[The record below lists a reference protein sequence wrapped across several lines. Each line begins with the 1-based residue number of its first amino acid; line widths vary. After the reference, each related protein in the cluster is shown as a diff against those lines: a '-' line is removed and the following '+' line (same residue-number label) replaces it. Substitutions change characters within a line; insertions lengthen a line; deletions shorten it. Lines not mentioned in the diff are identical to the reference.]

1 MKSTDPPD
9 PGGGPAASTPD
20 RACAEQA
27 LAALFEMPATAPLS
41 EVARRVVAL
50 SAELFGAPTRL
61 ELDAASPNAGAH
73 AFTHPE
79 TEAGKAALSHGP
91 VLELPLVA
99 RGRGLGRLTISTA
112 SRPQEARAEPWL
124 GPWLRQV
131 ASTLEAFEL
140 EERIGA
146 QESRL
151 GAQAELLR
159 AQESRLGAQEERLRA
174 LPVGGGQVIHEQ
186 LHEFVA
192 RLGHDLRAPLGAVLM
207 WTHVAREA
215 VGGIERTAALEA
227 IELGAREQNAVI
239 AELVDLARAQAGRLV
254 LARSRFGVREIVE
267 GALEA
272 IRADTR
278 KRGGRIDWVRGGPS
292 QPEVEGDLPR
302 LIRSVANLVLH
313 AFRLSE
319 PGSAV
324 TIVTTRE
331 PGWARLE
338 VRAGFEG
345 LTPAALERHL
355 ARFDFA
361 SFDGAAGLGGAAG
374 FGLAY
379 AREIAE
385 HHAATLTAEVSSSS
399 PPELALVLRLPIT
412 D

>member
-1 MKSTDPPD
+1 MKSTEESDHGGEPTAAMPD
-9 PGGGPAASTPD
+9 GA
-20 RACAEQA
+20 RAEQA
-27 LAALFEMPATAPLS
+27 LAALFEMPATAQLS

-50 SAELFGAPTRL
+50 SADLFGAPARL
-61 ELDAASPNAGAH
+61 ELDLASPRAGAH

-79 TEAGKAALSHGP
+79 TEAAAAALSHGS

-99 RGRGLGRLTISTA
+99 RGRGLGRLTISIA

-131 ASTLEAFEL
+131 ASTLEAF
-140 EERIGA
+140 A
-146 QESRL
+146 QE
-151 GAQAELLR
+151 E
-159 AQESRLGAQEERLRA
+159 RLGAQEERLGEQAERLRA
-174 LPVGGGQVIHEQ
+174 LEVGEQVIHER
-186 LHEFVA
+186 LNEFVA

-215 VGGIERTAALEA
+215 VGSLERTAALEA

-239 AELVDLARAQAGRLV
+239 AELVDLARARAGRLV
-254 LARSRFGVREIVE
+254 LARTRFAAREIVE
-267 GALEA
+267 GALDA

-278 KRGGRIDWVRGGPS
+278 KRGGRIDWAPADPPSS

-302 LIRSVANLVLH
+302 LIRSLSNLVLH

-324 TIVTTRE
+324 TIVTARE
-331 PGWARLE
+331 PGWIRLE

-345 LTPAALERHL
+345 LAPSALERHL

-361 SFDGAAGLGGAAG
+361 SFDAAAGLGGAAAG
-374 FGLAY
+374 FGVAY

-385 HHAATLTAEVSSSS
+385 QHGATLTVEAGSSS
-399 PPELALVLRLPIT
+399 PSRPSPTAAALVLRLPVA